1 MKVAIL
7 GNGSIGS
14 MLALK
19 ISNSGHSV
27 TIFGDKFRKGS
38 ASIAAGAMLN
48 VMAEVEDG
56 QLDYE
61 PLRLKFE
68 LAYNSQR
75 KWDDFVSKNF
85 SSSENIEF
93 KKRNTIILTNH
104 RTTPFEKK
112 QFNYLKKIKK
122 DFPKDIKIKISS
134 NKNDVILPRERFID
148 SNLLMNTLDKHLQKN
163 KVKCINDI
171 KDYQLRKIN
180 KKIQITFNKKKE
192 TFDFVVVALGSFTE
206 KFNTRNKKL
215 IGKIPRI
222 FYGVGSAFSVIKK
235 NFTKDFK
242 PSRSVLRTMNRGSA
256 CGFHLIPISKKEFYF
271 GASNSVTQIQEK
283 YPRIGSVAVLT
294 NGLIN
299 EFNKE
304 LKDNYLQIRF
314 GYRPISADTF
324 PILGPLDNHPQ
335 IIYATGNKRDGL
347 TCSLEISQ
355 LIDQYINGDK
365 YAFDKYK
372 LFKPNR
378 NLISYY
384 DRNTAI
390 LKSAETIVAG
400 KMMHNEYTKSQDW
413 EKLVKREINQIKKLY
428 SNLKSKSFGIHP
440 ELINMYKYKR
450 I

>member
-1 MKVAIL
+1 MTIYKKITSFIKQNQKKDLLIL
-7 GNGSIGS
+7 FFLSLLSSLLDVVGI
-14 MLALK
+14 
-19 ISNSGHSV
+19 
-27 TIFGDKFRKGS
+27 
-38 ASIAAGAMLN
+38 ASIL
-48 VMAEVEDG
+48 
-56 QLDYE
+56 
-61 PLRLKFE
+61 PF
-68 LAYNSQR
+68 
-75 KWDDFVSKNF
+75 
-85 SSSENIEF
+85 I
-93 KKRNTIILTNH
+93 TIILNPSIIETNLMLNK
-104 RTTPFEKK
+104 FYM
-112 QFNYLKKIKK
+112 FLKTFGFD
-122 DFPKDIKIKISS
+122 DFQEF
-134 NKNDVILPRERFID
+134 LFIFGII
-148 SNLLMNTLDKHLQKN
+148 
-163 KVKCINDI
+163 VFII
-171 KDYQLRKIN
+171 F
-180 KKIQITFNKKKE
+180 IT
-192 TFDFVVVALGSFTE
+192 S
-206 KFNTRNKKL
+206 
-215 IGKIPRI
+215 I
-222 FYGVGSAFSVIKK
+222 FLKGV
-235 NFTKDFK
+235 T
-242 PSRSVLRTMNRGSA
+242 
-256 CGFHLIPISKKEFYF
+256 
-271 GASNSVTQIQEK
+271 
-283 YPRIGSVAVLT
+283 
-294 NGLIN
+294 
-299 EFNKE
+299 
-304 LKDNYLQIRF
+304 NYLQIRF